1 MPWQKS
7 ENTENIRPETVM
19 MKDLL
24 NGSNGICY
32 NKRMSRV
39 GLKPYL
45 NKFITVTLDDGKEES
60 GFISNPEDFKKDAN
74 DDGILVLLNGL
85 MNAEVKV
92 SRIVAVRE
100 SVREDTVKIPIV
112 GYDAPL
118 VRQDTEELPVNVN
131 EPAKEDREESD
142 TIQQLLKEDR
152 EESESIRQLLGDDH
166 SADVDAA
173 IDELFDKSFS
183 DTMDVD
189 VTTLLMP
196 AVKDDDSSQE

>member
-1 MPWQKS
+1 
-7 ENTENIRPETVM
+7 M

-24 NGSNGICY
+24 NGSKGICY
-32 NKRMSRV
+32 NIRMSRV
-39 GLKPYL
+39 DLKPYL

-100 SVREDTVKIPIV
+100 AVREDTVKIPIV

-118 VRQDTEELPVNVN
+118 VRQDTEELPVQDS
-131 EPAKEDREESD
+131 EPLKEDKEVTD
-142 TIQQLLKEDR
+142 TIQELLKEDR

-196 AVKDDDSSQE
+196 TVKDDDSTGE